1 MNQEEKA
8 KKYDWLLEKYKQ
20 VEQQINM
27 VPKMPLEETLKDLN
41 SVEYTP
47 ENQIK
52 VNNLKQT
59 LKRINED
66 VKRLF

>member
-1 MNQEEKA
+1 
-8 KKYDWLLEKYKQ
+8 
-20 VEQQINM
+20 M